1 MARQFLIK
9 FSVQFFTEI
18 CSAVPSFTRA
28 EVDQWMGQFQKALR
42 GAVDMSAKD
51 CAPISY
57 LVYSNINQSPVG
69 SQESVK

>member
-1 MARQFLIK
+1 
-9 FSVQFFTEI
+9 
-18 CSAVPSFTRA
+18 
-28 EVDQWMGQFQKALR
+28 MGQFQKALR